1 MNLQKTNKTI
11 RQNQELPIEEEKY
24 IKDFRK
30 PKREKETRKYYKCN
44 KIGHLVK
51 NCRLRQKL
59 KNRSITNK
67 ILTGC
72 DTGAE

>member
-11 RQNQELPIEEEKY
+11 RQNQGLPIEEEKY